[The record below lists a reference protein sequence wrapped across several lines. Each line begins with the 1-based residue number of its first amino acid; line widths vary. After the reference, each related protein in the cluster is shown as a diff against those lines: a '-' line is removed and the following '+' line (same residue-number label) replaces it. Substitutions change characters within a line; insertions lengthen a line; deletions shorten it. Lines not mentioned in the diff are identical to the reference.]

1 MLVTIPAA
9 WLDNVSSRYCRDEVM
24 GVRLGEDE

>member
-9 WLDNVSSRYCRDEVM
+9 WLDNVWSEYSRDEVM
-24 GVRLGEDE
+24 DVKLGEDE